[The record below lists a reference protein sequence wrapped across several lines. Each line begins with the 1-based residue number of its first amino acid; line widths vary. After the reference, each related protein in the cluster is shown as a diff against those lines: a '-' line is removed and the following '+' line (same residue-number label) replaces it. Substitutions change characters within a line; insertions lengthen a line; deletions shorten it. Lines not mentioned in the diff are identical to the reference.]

1 MCFYNDEFP
10 QVWREDVSTARKQHK
25 CDGGCTINKGEKYW
39 HGFGVMDCTSYT
51 MKMCRRCAFDYARVV
66 AGELLEGCDWAESMP
81 PNLDEALEWLAEHN
95 CGRTKSES
103 VPEGFNLDD
112 WPHGAVEFVKA
123 IPGIVATLTEDE
135 ESIA

>member
-1 MCFYNDEFP
+1 MNGNLIL
-10 QVWREDVSTARKQHK
+10 SRKQGQSIRIGDATVTVSK
-25 CDGGCTINKGEKYW
+25 VKGNRVTIAVQAPKETRIVRGELERKAA
-39 HGFGVMDCTSYT
+39 
-51 MKMCRRCAFDYARVV
+51 RRCAFDYARVV
-66 AGELLEGCDWAESMP
+66 AGELLEGCDWSDSMP